1 MRILLAVDDSKF
13 SEAAAQAVIARH
25 RVQDLEV

>member
-13 SEAAAQAVIARH
+13 SEAAAQAVIARY
-25 RVQDLEV
+25 RVRES